1 MKAVKLY
8 RYGNPDEL
16 IYEEIEKPQIKNGEV
31 LVKVSRA
38 GINFSD
44 IYQRKGVNP
53 LPSLPY
59 ILGQEGAGI
68 VVESLSSE
76 FKTGDR
82 VAWLASNGAYAEYVS
97 IPVDKLIHI
106 PENISDEIAA
116 SGLLQGITAH
126 YLAYSTYKVNSE
138 TVALVHAGAGGVGAL
153 LVQLLKKQGATVI
166 TTVSSNGKVVLAQS
180 TGADFVIDTSNQNFV
195 EVCREVTQGQGVDVV
210 YDSIGLVTY
219 EGSLSVVK
227 PLGLLVLFGQSS
239 GKVPPIDPIAL
250 SKQGSIYLTRPT
262 LATYTA
268 TREELQKRAHEV
280 FKLIEE
286 NILKINI
293 NKVYSLDQA
302 SLAHQDLE
310 SRKTTGKLLLAP

>member
-1 MKAVKLY
+1 M
-8 RYGNPDEL
+8 
-16 IYEEIEKPQIKNGEV
+16 
-31 LVKVSRA
+31 
-38 GINFSD
+38 
-44 IYQRKGVNP
+44 
-53 LPSLPY
+53 
-59 ILGQEGAGI
+59 
-68 VVESLSSE
+68 
-76 FKTGDR
+76 
-82 VAWLASNGAYAEYVS
+82 
-97 IPVDKLIHI
+97 
-106 PENISDEIAA
+106 
-116 SGLLQGITAH
+116 
-126 YLAYSTYKVNSE
+126 
-138 TVALVHAGAGGVGAL
+138 
-153 LVQLLKKQGATVI
+153 
-166 TTVSSNGKVVLAQS
+166 
-180 TGADFVIDTSNQNFV
+180 

-286 NILKINI
+286 NILKVNI